1 MITLRDGAF
10 PTRAGRRVT
19 APPDLLT
26 ALFANV
32 KGVRHIKREFMKKS
46 PMLMQGAGGAIGVV
60 GVSFQLA
67 GERDLY
73 SERRLDFLSGC
84 LFSLLGGVGFLRVG
98 YKEKKVS
105 I

>member
-1 MITLRDGAF
+1 
-10 PTRAGRRVT
+10 
-19 APPDLLT
+19 
-26 ALFANV
+26 
-32 KGVRHIKREFMKKS
+32 MKKS
-46 PMLMQGAGGAIGVV
+46 PMLMQGAGSAVGVGLLRW

-67 GERDLY
+67 GERDFY

-84 LFSLLGGVGFLRVG
+84 LFSLLGGVGFLSVG

>member
-1 MITLRDGAF
+1 MITFRDGAF
-10 PTRAGRRVT
+10 PTRARRRVT

-32 KGVRHIKREFMKKS
+32 KGVRHTKRESMKKS
-46 PMLMQGAGGAIGVV
+46 PMLMQGAGGRNRWG
-60 GVSFQLA
+60 GSFQLA
-67 GERDLY
+67 GERDFY
-73 SERRLDFLSGC
+73 SERRLDFLSGY
-84 LFSLLGGVGFLRVG
+84 LFSLLGGVGFLSVG

>member
-1 MITLRDGAF
+1 MW
-10 PTRAGRRVT
+10 
-19 APPDLLT
+19 
-26 ALFANV
+26 
-32 KGVRHIKREFMKKS
+32 GV
-46 PMLMQGAGGAIGVV
+46 P
-60 GVSFQLA
+60 FQLA

>member
-1 MITLRDGAF
+1 MYCETYRRERYEKISNAHARGWGAV
-10 PTRAGRRVT
+10 GVG
-19 APPDLLT
+19 LL
-26 ALFANV
+26 
-32 KGVRHIKREFMKKS
+32 GW
-46 PMLMQGAGGAIGVV
+46 

-73 SERRLDFLSGC
+73 SERRLDFLSGY
-84 LFSLLGGVGFLRVG
+84 LFSLLGDVGFFRVG

>member
-1 MITLRDGAF
+1 VITLRDGAF
-10 PTRAGRRVT
+10 PTRAGRRVA

-32 KGVRHIKREFMKKS
+32 KGVRHIKRESMKKS
-46 PMLMQGAGGAIGVV
+46 PMLMQGAGGRWVW